1 MCNNSIEIPSYST
14 INPLGMTF
22 TNHTNGV
29 ICGGQREE
37 GSNDN
42 FCTWLL
48 DTDQKINLK
57 LKMKNRTRASLVK
70 INGIHVYKLD
80 VKALSTDRF
89 QKIKT

>member
-1 MCNNSIEIPSYST
+1 
-14 INPLGMTF
+14 MTF
-22 TNHTNGV
+22 TNHTNVV
-29 ICGGQREE
+29 ICEGQQED
-37 GSNDN
+37 GSTHD